1 MKSDIIILLG
11 VKAISLHQCNMT
23 SLYPCRNTS
32 MYKYDYQLFNTI
44 Y

>member
-1 MKSDIIILLG
+1 MKSDIITLLR
-11 VKAISLHQCNMT
+11 VKAISLHQCNIT
-23 SLYPCRNTS
+23 SLYHCPNTS